1 MARTSC
7 GMSASAVATM
17 ISAAAPYWVTET
29 PITAASGPATSAPAG
44 IAITEPR
51 ASYDETLAS
60 RSGEIFLASAT
71 VHCTIMI
78 SIVIPRPN
86 EATQTTGSGQS
97 MASDSGE
104 IAIAPPISTT
114 NSIGRRG
121 VNRSDT
127 RPPTIRPTDS
137 AAVMAPQAAGPPRCD
152 LATTGPSTWNAPY
165 QVIMMTPNW
174 ATIAHSQVCERNSDQ
189 PSRRYLSMPEW
200 CARSTATAP
209 IRSSGGMVPIM
220 PIPHA
225 ASAQPGPNAATHTP
239 ATTAPPICPAFIAI
253 RLSALACC
261 SSSAETTLGSSACD
275 AG

>member
-1 MARTSC
+1 
-7 GMSASAVATM
+7 MSASAVATM
-17 ISAAAPYWVTET
+17 ISAAAPYWVTGT

-97 MASDSGE
+97 MASDRGE
-104 IAIAPPISTT
+104 IPIAPPISTT
-114 NSIGRRG
+114 NTIGRRG

-137 AAVMAPQAAGPPRCD
+137 AAVMPPQAGGPPSRD
-152 LATTGPSTWNAPY
+152 LGSTGPPTRHAP
-165 QVIMMTPNW
+165 
-174 ATIAHSQVCERNSDQ
+174 DQ
-189 PSRRYLSMPEW
+189 LHVM
-200 CARSTATAP
+200 
-209 IRSSGGMVPIM
+209 
-220 PIPHA
+220 
-225 ASAQPGPNAATHTP
+225 
-239 ATTAPPICPAFIAI
+239 
-253 RLSALACC
+253 
-261 SSSAETTLGSSACD
+261 
-275 AG
+275 